1 MGWTPWKI
9 SYASN
14 YFDRL
19 HELAVQLIK
28 AGKAFVC
35 HQVGVWVCGWTEPC
49 RGGAVEIGTS
59 GETCSEHSVDFMALA
74 QVTV

>member
-1 MGWTPWKI
+1 LLTQIADVYYAQTQEIVSWMGWTPWKI

-35 HQVGVWVCGWTEPC
+35 HQVRLGAFLCLLHIVWW
-49 RGGAVEIGTS
+49 
-59 GETCSEHSVDFMALA
+59 
-74 QVTV
+74 